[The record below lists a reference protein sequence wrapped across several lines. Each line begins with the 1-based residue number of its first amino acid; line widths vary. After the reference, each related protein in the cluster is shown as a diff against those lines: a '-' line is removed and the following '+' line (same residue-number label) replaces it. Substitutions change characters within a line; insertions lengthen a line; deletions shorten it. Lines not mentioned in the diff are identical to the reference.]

1 MRKGHYIARGIS
13 GPEKPDRGRDDL
25 LNYRESNQK
34 GTFTKA
40 YVDSKIS
47 I

>member
-1 MRKGHYIARGIS
+1 MDS
-13 GPEKPDRGRDDL
+13 GENADPASDDL

-40 YVDSKIS
+40 YVDTKIS